1 MHSTPLVATNR
12 TPSTASPTTNPLPR
26 RYCCL
31 DRATLASIS
40 RTPPC
45 NLREVSTI
53 MGYNTRRKS
62 LSLPMLGIQ
71 LPNSSRSSSHRS
83 PPSNAPASEQPPQ
96 KKIKRSHT
104 SSASPAPLSPPAT
117 AAPKFRD
124 ERPKTEHT
132 PPPSPG
138 AEGAPKI
145 DTQGINDDIVVAV
158 IKQLEETGN
167 RPHLLKELAAVLSPQ
182 LPIVERYVNAFDSHK
197 IKASNQ
203 GYSSANPSAIISS
216 RLTAYIRRP
225 WTALSPCPV
234 GRELVGTHPKR
245 IYFFLTTTPHQPI
258 PEPNEAS
265 ASANIPSRIISPSLS
280 SAADDSEEEERDRR
294 ARCAMSP
301 SPEVDLSSPE
311 LDDESDTTTF
321 SGRSSL
327 MRDIAPTNNMAHNRR
342 AASPPLERD
351 EREFTATA
359 SSLQQRNRSQQ
370 SEKSTPADAPA
381 SSSNIDDE
389 STRLTNE
396 PENEESAALRN
407 SEAAALL
414 FGQSVESNASSSVA
428 SVEFGVSSPVFKPV
442 DHETNSK
449 PDAMEDVR
457 VVNDDSWVW
466 SDWKNPESIELDELD
481 DLLGDY

>member
-1 MHSTPLVATNR
+1 MV
-12 TPSTASPTTNPLPR
+12 
-26 RYCCL
+26 
-31 DRATLASIS
+31 
-40 RTPPC
+40 
-45 NLREVSTI
+45 
-53 MGYNTRRKS
+53 YNTRRKS

-71 LPNSSRSSSHRS
+71 LPNSSRSHRS
-83 PPSNAPASEQPPQ
+83 PPSNTPAAAASEQPPQ

-124 ERPKTEHT
+124 ERPKSSGRPVEHT

-138 AEGAPKI
+138 AEGATKI
-145 DTQGINDDIVVAV
+145 DTEGINDDIVVAV

-167 RPHLLKELAAVLSPQ
+167 RPHLLKELAAVLAPQ
-182 LPIVERYVNAFDSHK
+182 LPIVE
-197 IKASNQ
+197 
-203 GYSSANPSAIISS
+203 SSANPSAIISS

-245 IYFFLTTTPHQPI
+245 IYFFLNTTPHQPI
-258 PEPNEAS
+258 PEPNETS
-265 ASANIPSRIISPSLS
+265 ASANIASRIISPSLS
-280 SAADDSEEEERDRR
+280 SAADDSEEEEERDRR

-311 LDDESDTTTF
+311 LDNESDTTTF

-327 MRDIAPTNNMAHNRR
+327 MREMPPNNNMAHNRR
-342 AASPPLERD
+342 AASPPLEKD

-359 SSLQQRNRSQQ
+359 SSLQQRSRSQQ
-370 SEKSTPADAPA
+370 SDKPSSSDAPS
-381 SSSNIDDE
+381 SSSNITEE
-389 STRLTNE
+389 STRLANE
-396 PENEESAALRN
+396 PESEENAALRN

-414 FGQSVESNASSSVA
+414 FGHSVESNASSSVA
-428 SVEFGVSSPVFKPV
+428 SMDFGVTSPVFKPV
-442 DHETNSK
+442 DRELDSK
-449 PDAMEDVR
+449 SDAMEDVR

>member
-1 MHSTPLVATNR
+1 
-12 TPSTASPTTNPLPR
+12 
-26 RYCCL
+26 
-31 DRATLASIS
+31 
-40 RTPPC
+40 
-45 NLREVSTI
+45 

-83 PPSNAPASEQPPQ
+83 PPSTAPAAEQPPQ
-96 KKIKRSHT
+96 KKQKRSHA
-104 SSASPAPLSPPAT
+104 SSTSPAPLSPPAT
-117 AAPKFRD
+117 AAPKFRE
-124 ERPKTEHT
+124 ERPKSSGRPVEHT

-138 AEGAPKI
+138 AEGVSKI
-145 DTQGINDDIVVAV
+145 DTEGINDDIVVAV

-167 RPHLLKELAAVLSPQ
+167 RPHLLKELAAVLAPQ
-182 LPIVERYVNAFDSHK
+182 LPIVERYVSGPNFGSK
-197 IKASNQ
+197 NKVSNELS
-203 GYSSANPSAIISS
+203 SSANPSAIISS

-280 SAADDSEEEERDRR
+280 SAADDSEEEDRDRR

-301 SPEVDLSSPE
+301 SPEIDLSSPE
-311 LDDESDTTTF
+311 LDNESDTTTF

-327 MRDIAPTNNMAHNRR
+327 MRDMPPTNNMAHNRR

-370 SEKSTPADAPA
+370 SDKSNASDATS
-381 SSSNIDDE
+381 SSSNIEDE
-389 STRLTNE
+389 SVRLANE
-396 PENEESAALRN
+396 AETEENAALRN

-414 FGQSVESNASSSVA
+414 FGQSVESDASTAA
-428 SVEFGVSSPVFKPV
+428 SAMDFGVSSPVLKPV
-442 DHETNSK
+442 DHEPNSK
-449 PDAMEDVR
+449 ADAMEDVR
-457 VVNDDSWVW
+457 VVSDDNWGW
-466 SDWKNPESIELDELD
+466 SEWKNPESIELDELD

>member
-1 MHSTPLVATNR
+1 
-12 TPSTASPTTNPLPR
+12 
-26 RYCCL
+26 
-31 DRATLASIS
+31 
-40 RTPPC
+40 
-45 NLREVSTI
+45 

-71 LPNSSRSSSHRS
+71 LPNGSRASSHRS
-83 PPSNAPASEQPPQ
+83 PPSNASAAEQPPQ

-104 SSASPAPLSPPAT
+104 SSTSPAPPSPPAT

-124 ERPKTEHT
+124 DRPKNSARPVEHT

-138 AEGAPKI
+138 AEGVSKI
-145 DTQGINDDIVVAV
+145 DTEGINDDIVVAV

-167 RPHLLKELAAVLSPQ
+167 RPHLLKELAAVLAPQ
-182 LPIVERYVNAFDSHK
+182 LPIVERCAFRVHFVS
-197 IKASNQ
+197 ISNKLS
-203 GYSSANPSAIISS
+203 SSANPSAIISS

-280 SAADDSEEEERDRR
+280 SAADDSEEEDRDRR

-311 LDDESDTTTF
+311 LDNDSDTTTF

-327 MRDIAPTNNMAHNRR
+327 MHDVQPTNNMAHNRR

-359 SSLQQRNRSQQ
+359 SSLQQRSRSMQ
-370 SEKSTPADAPA
+370 SERSLVSDVPP
-381 SSSNIDDE
+381 SSSSTEDE
-389 STRLTNE
+389 NLHHVENE
-396 PENEESAALRN
+396 AESEESAALRN

-414 FGQSVESNASSSVA
+414 FGQSVESNSSSGA
-428 SVEFGVSSPVFKPV
+428 SHMEFGVTSPVLKPV
-442 DHETNSK
+442 DHDVSQKT
-449 PDAMEDVR
+449 DAMEDVR
-457 VVNDDSWVW
+457 IVSDDNWGW
-466 SDWKNPESIELDELD
+466 SEWKNPESIELDELD

>member
-1 MHSTPLVATNR
+1 
-12 TPSTASPTTNPLPR
+12 
-26 RYCCL
+26 
-31 DRATLASIS
+31 
-40 RTPPC
+40 
-45 NLREVSTI
+45 

-83 PPSNAPASEQPPQ
+83 PPSTTPASEQPPQ

-104 SSASPAPLSPPAT
+104 SSASPAPVSPPTT
-117 AAPKFRD
+117 APPKFRD
-124 ERPKTEHT
+124 ERSKGTGRPVENT

-138 AEGAPKI
+138 AEGVSKI
-145 DTQGINDDIVVAV
+145 DTEGINDDIVVAV

-167 RPHLLKELAAVLSPQ
+167 RPHLLKELAAVLAPQ
-182 LPIVERYVNAFDSHK
+182 LPIVE
-197 IKASNQ
+197 
-203 GYSSANPSAIISS
+203 SSANPCAIISS
-216 RLTAYIRRP
+216 RMGAYTRRP

-245 IYFFLTTTPHQPI
+245 IYFFLTTSPHQPI

-265 ASANIPSRIISPSLS
+265 ASANIASRIISPSLS

-294 ARCAMSP
+294 SRCAMSP

-311 LDDESDTTTF
+311 LDSESDTTTF

-327 MRDIAPTNNMAHNRR
+327 MRDVPPTNIAHNRR
-342 AASPPLERD
+342 AASPPLEKD

-370 SEKSTPADAPA
+370 SEKSNMSDAPA
-381 SSSNIDDE
+381 LPNNTEDE
-389 STRLTNE
+389 NLRLANE
-396 PENEESAALRN
+396 PESEESAALRN

-414 FGQSVESNASSSVA
+414 FGQSVESDSSA
-428 SVEFGVSSPVFKPV
+428 MDFGVSSPVLKPV
-442 DHETNSK
+442 DHQLNHK

-457 VVNDDSWVW
+457 VVNDDNWAW